1 MKLRDAW
8 SLQNYRRF
16 FRLYHSAP
24 KMSGYL
30 IDWFINRERKAAL
43 RIIVKAYVTLKK
55 ELLTELTTRASG
67 RTAKS
72 LAFHI
77 FQSLLHIFLKLIELS
92 FQDNSLSF
100 FRRGFLVKRH
110 FAFDH

>member
-43 RIIVKAYVTLKK
+43 RIIVKAYVTTHHQKR
-55 ELLTELTTRASG
+55 TFDRADYVCVCLWPYS
-67 RTAKS
+67 KVFS
-72 LAFHI
+72 LPH
-77 FQSLLHIFLKLIELS
+77 LS
-92 FQDNSLSF
+92 KFTSHLFKTN
-100 FRRGFLVKRH
+100 
-110 FAFDH
+110 

>member
-1 MKLRDAW
+1 MSQQFQRKNFPVPFPDITSALAELTPEEKEDECVSYSMKLRDAW

-43 RIIVKAYVTLKK
+43 RIIVKAYVTPHKY
-55 ELLTELTTRASG
+55 TS
-67 RTAKS
+67 
-72 LAFHI
+72 
-77 FQSLLHIFLKLIELS
+77 
-92 FQDNSLSF
+92 D
-100 FRRGFLVKRH
+100 
-110 FAFDH
+110 